1 MAEGA
6 AGGVPAS
13 TPEQQLRRLL
23 ETEPNRADAWHSLGL
38 LAFQQGRHADAAAS
52 LEKAASLA
60 PGQPAFHQHL
70 ALCCQALGRREQ
82 AARHFLEV
90 ARLSPES
97 PDAHNNKGMALA
109 QVGRRDE
116 AIAAFEHALRL
127 NPRLHEA
134 HSNWGNTLFEL
145 GRHEEAVDR
154 FRQAVTLCPAF
165 APAQHNLG
173 VALSKLGRPDE
184 ALVSFLDAVR
194 AEPKYADAHFQL
206 ANLSRDAGRLDE
218 AAKAYRRVLELRPE
232 HRDARP
238 QLAAVLARQGRL
250 DDAAACLHQALLFH
264 PDSADTY
271 NNLGV
276 LLAQRD
282 RADEAAAAFRQAL
295 RLAPEHA
302 DALNNLGNVLLRQQK
317 TDEAVDCFRKALGL
331 RQDRPQ
337 PHCNLGCALSQQ
349 ARHDEAAGHFR
360 EAIKLDPGYV
370 DAHFHLGNA
379 HRALGRPEDALG
391 CFRKALELQ
400 PGHGGACLNL
410 GVALSELGRMD
421 EAVELFEGLLAKS
434 PDFGPAYNSLG
445 VARLHQGRPE
455 EGLAA
460 FGQAVRCQPDEADGH
475 LNKAICLLQL
485 GRLEEGWQEY
495 EWRWKLKKA
504 PPCPHPLPA
513 WDGKPLP
520 GGTIVLWCEQGL
532 GDTLQ
537 FVRYAALVKARVGT
551 VLLDCPGPLRG
562 LLASCPGVDGLVGQ
576 GTTVPQGAVQAPLL
590 GLPRLLK
597 TTLES
602 VPATV
607 PYLFADAA
615 LRERWR
621 DKVGPARGLKVGL
634 FWQGNPQY
642 AGDRFRSVRLEQLRP
657 LAAVPGVRLFSLQ
670 KGKGAEQLTEQG
682 AGLEITDLGSQISGD
697 FRDTAAAL
705 ANLDLVVS
713 VDTAVA
719 HLAGA
724 LGVPVWLLL
733 PFNPDWRWLRGRED
747 SVWYPT
753 ARLFRQGRW
762 GDWDGVVLHVAEALR
777 HQARRPLLQRFALRV
792 GLAEL
797 VERAVRAEGHNGAA
811 AEGWAALRQ
820 AGLDE
825 TAEVARYAGRLRAA
839 LKEEQDVTAQM
850 QGLGD
855 APARRARGLVR
866 RFLRIQE
873 EQTAAREQFS
883 AWLAGAAAGE
893 PGA

>member
-6 AGGVPAS
+6 AGGVPA
-13 TPEQQLRRLL
+13 TTAEQQLRRLL
-23 ETEPNRADAWHSLGL
+23 DKEPNRADAWHQLGL
-38 LAFQQGRHADAAAS
+38 LAFQQGRHADAAAA
-52 LEKAASLA
+52 LEKAAALA
-60 PGQPAFHQHL
+60 PAEPTFHHHF
-70 ALCCQALGRREQ
+70 ALCCQALGRRED
-82 AARHFLEV
+82 AVRHFLEV

-97 PDAHNNKGMALA
+97 ADAHNNKGMGLA
-109 QVGRRDE
+109 QAGRRDE
-116 AIAAFEHALRL
+116 ALAAFEHALRL

-145 GRHEEAVDR
+145 GRHEEAVAR
-154 FRQAVTLCPAF
+154 FRQAVVLCPDF

-173 VALSKLGRPDE
+173 VALGKLGRPDE
-184 ALVSFLDAVR
+184 ALAAFRQAVR

-218 AAKAYRRVLELRPE
+218 AASAYRRVIELRPD
-232 HRDARP
+232 HRDARQ
-238 QLAAVLARQGRL
+238 QLAGVLARQGRL

-271 NNLGV
+271 SNLGV

-282 RADEAAAAFRQAL
+282 RLDEAAAAFRQAL
-295 RLAPEHA
+295 RVVPEHA

-317 TDEAVDCFRKALGL
+317 TDEAVDCFRKALEL
-331 RQDRPQ
+331 RRDRAQ
-337 PHCNLGCALSQQ
+337 PHCNLGCALLQQ
-349 ARHDEAAGHFR
+349 SKADEAVGHFQ
-360 EAIKLDPGYV
+360 EAIRLDSGYV
-370 DAHFHLGNA
+370 DAHFHQGNA
-379 HRALGRPEDALG
+379 LRTLGRPEDALG

-410 GVALSELGRMD
+410 GVVLSELGRMD
-421 EAVELFEGLLAKS
+421 ESVELFEGLIRKS

-445 VARLHQGRPE
+445 VARLHQARPE

-460 FGQAVRCQPDEADGH
+460 FEQSIRCQPDEADGH
-475 LNKAICLLQL
+475 LNRAICLLQL

-513 WDGKPLP
+513 WDGAPLP
-520 GGTIVLWCEQGL
+520 GGTVVLWAEQGL

-562 LLASCPGVDGLVGQ
+562 LLASCPGVDGLVSQ
-576 GTTVPQGAVQAPLL
+576 STPVPQGAVQAPLL

-597 TTLES
+597 TMLENA
-602 VPATV
+602 PATV

-621 DKVGPARGLKVGL
+621 EKVGPARGLKVGL
-634 FWQGNPQY
+634 FWQGNPQH
-642 AGDRFRSVRLEQLRP
+642 AGDRYRSVRLEQLRP
-657 LAAVPGVRLFSLQ
+657 LAAVPDVRLFSLQ
-670 KGKGAEQLTEQG
+670 KGQGAEQLAELAPELQ
-682 AGLEITDLGSQISGD
+682 ITDLGSQISSD

-733 PFNPDWRWLRGRED
+733 PFNPDWRWLRERED

-753 ARLFRQGRW
+753 ARLFRQQRW
-762 GDWDGVVLHVAEALR
+762 GDWDGVVARVAEALR
-777 HQARRPLLQRFALRV
+777 HQAHRPLLQRFALRV

-825 TAEVARYAGRLRAA
+825 SAEVARFADRMRAA
-839 LKEEQDVTAQM
+839 LKEEQEVTQQM
-850 QGLGD
+850 QELGH

-866 RFLRIQE
+866 RFLRTQE